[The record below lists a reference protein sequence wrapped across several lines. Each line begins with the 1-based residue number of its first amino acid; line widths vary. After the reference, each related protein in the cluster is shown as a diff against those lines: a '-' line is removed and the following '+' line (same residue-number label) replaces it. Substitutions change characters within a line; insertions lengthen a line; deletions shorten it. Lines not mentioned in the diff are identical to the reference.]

1 MTLQAILL
9 WLLGGLVGGMLF
21 FALAVAPTVFRA
33 LPGDAAGKL
42 LRALFPRYYL
52 WGLVVAVLATLL
64 ALFAEAGAVVIVICA
79 LVTVLFV
86 FTRQQL
92 LPAISRARDA
102 RGGDPQAERRF
113 RRLHGS
119 SMLINLAQMLLLLA
133 ATGWL
138 IWV

>member
-1 MTLQAILL
+1 MSGAILL
-9 WLLGGLVGGMLF
+9 CLLGGLLGSMLF
-21 FALAVAPTVFRA
+21 LAVVVAPTVFQV
-33 LPGDAAGKL
+33 LHGEPAGTY

-52 WGLVVAVLATLL
+52 WGLVIAVLATLL
-64 ALFAEAGAVVIVICA
+64 ALLAEAGSVVIVICA
-79 LVTVLFV
+79 LVSVLFV

-102 RGGDPQAERRF
+102 RGVDAGAERRF
-113 RRLHGS
+113 RRLHGLS
-119 SMLINLAQMLLLLA
+119 VLVNLLQMLLLAA